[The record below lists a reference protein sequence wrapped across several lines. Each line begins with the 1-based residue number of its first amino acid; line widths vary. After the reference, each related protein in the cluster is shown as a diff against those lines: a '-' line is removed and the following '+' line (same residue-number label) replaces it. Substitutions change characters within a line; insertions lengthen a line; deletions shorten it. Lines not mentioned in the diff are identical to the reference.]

1 MRSPVA
7 HAHFYFLM
15 VCLSLVTSLSVWPD
29 EFACCLLLSL
39 CSLCAAAR
47 AVMECSFEEVRAAP
61 LIPSLRL
68 AARLRILR
76 RVRLPHLA
84 RVAIF
89 GAVATGVFL
98 ALPDVLRHT
107 IMPTA
112 GGFTPDN
119 IGAAA
124 LGAFQFFAALSMA
137 YVSWRYLFPGLYAYA
152 AETMGGKLLESITTD
167 LSTRMERVHR
177 HFDNPKASFNDMAH
191 LVEATKLDFAEAA
204 ERRKIAT
211 LTFTIRCARFVFSV
225 SPFVFFFVQAN
236 HALASALTV
245 VPPAALGL

>member
-1 MRSPVA
+1 MAPFLWNDALCFTLLMAIAAFGILFRYLTA
-7 HAHFYFLM
+7 RFYPEVKQQSLM
-15 VCLSLVTSLSVWPD
+15 
-29 EFACCLLLSL
+29 
-39 CSLCAAAR
+39 
-47 AVMECSFEEVRAAP
+47 
-61 LIPSLRL
+61 PSLHL
-68 AARLRILR
+68 SARLRVLR
-76 RVRLPHLA
+76 TRLAKLPHLA

-137 YVSWRYLFPGLYAYA
+137 YVSWRFLFPGLYGYA
-152 AETMGGKLLESITTD
+152 VETMEGKLLESITAD
-167 LSTRMERVHR
+167 LSTRLERVHR
-177 HFDNPKASFNDMAH
+177 HFDNPEANFSDMGH
-191 LVEATKLDFAEAA
+191 LVNATKLDFAEAA

-211 LTFTIRCARFVFSV
+211 LTFTIRCARFAFSV

-236 HALASALTV
+236 HALASALTA
-245 VPPAALGL
+245 VPPAAVGL